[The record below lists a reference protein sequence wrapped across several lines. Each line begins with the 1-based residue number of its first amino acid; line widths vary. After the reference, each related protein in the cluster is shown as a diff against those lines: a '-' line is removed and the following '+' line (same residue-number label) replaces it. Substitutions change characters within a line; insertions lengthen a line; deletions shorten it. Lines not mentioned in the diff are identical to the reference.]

1 LILIIN
7 KDEESIY
14 GGKEVNTEADNDSIR
29 LPTPKRRKT
38 DNVS

>member
-1 LILIIN
+1 MN
-7 KDEESIY
+7 EHEKSIY
-14 GGKEVNTEADNDSIR
+14 GGKEVDTEADNNSIR